1 MSSVFDDLIDQET
14 IIATLKDA
22 VAASK
27 DSSNNSQEMTHS
39 WLFTGPPGSGRSN
52 AAIAFAAA
60 LLCEKGGCALCIN
73 CTSVIDG
80 SHADIELI
88 RTEGLSIKVDEVRE
102 LITRTS
108 WSPSVGNY
116 RVVVIEDADRLTE
129 SAANALLKVIEEPGA
144 RTVWLLCAPTLT
156 DVIPTIRSRC
166 RHLTLRT
173 PSVKAVAKL
182 LIERDEIDPELAEFA
197 ANAAQG
203 HVGRAKYLATNKEA
217 RKNREKILNIP
228 STVTDLASAF
238 EAANTLL
245 EMAKEQAKIESEI
258 RNEGELRKLKES
270 YGTTGSR
277 LATGGSKAVK
287 DLEKELKA
295 RNNRLVRDFLEI
307 SLLEYASFYRN
318 ILLIKFGSTNIFKN
332 FNSNEL
338 AEQTAQNL
346 SKAEVINAMIC
357 IIDCFNSFASN
368 QSVNMNLENMFLVFA
383 HDKLNQSLIAS

>member
-1 MSSVFDDLIDQET
+1 
-14 IIATLKDA
+14 
-22 VAASK
+22 
-27 DSSNNSQEMTHS
+27 MTHS

-52 AAIAFAAA
+52 AAVAFAAA
-60 LLCEKGGCALCIN
+60 LLCDKGGCATCIN

-116 RVVVIEDADRLTE
+116 RVVIIEDADRLTE

-156 DVIPTIRSRC
+156 DVLPTIRSRC

-173 PSVKAVAKL
+173 PSVNAVTKL
-182 LIERDEIDPELAEFA
+182 LIERDGIDPELAEFA
-197 ANAAQG
+197 SSAAQG
-203 HVGRAKYLATNKEA
+203 HVGRARYLATNKEA
-217 RKNREKILNIP
+217 RETREKILNLP
-228 STVTDLASAF
+228 SSVTDLASAF

-258 RNEGELRKLKES
+258 RNKDELTKLKES

-287 DLEKELKA
+287 ELEKEQKSRA
-295 RNNRLVRDFLEI
+295 SRLVKNFLDLALLDIEI
-307 SLLEYASFYRN
+307 KYRN
-318 ILLIKFGSTNIFKN
+318 EVLENIKNQN
-332 FNSNEL
+332 NSVKVL
-338 AEQTAQNL
+338 DNL
-346 SKAEVINAMIC
+346 KSLEEFRR
-357 IIDCFNSFASN
+357 IIDSNASI
-368 QSVNMNLENMFLVFA
+368 QLAIE
-383 HDKLNQSLIAS
+383 SLFCELR

>member
-1 MSSVFDDLIDQET
+1 MSSVFDDLIDQEVV
-14 IIATLKDA
+14 IATLKDA

-27 DSSNNSQEMTHS
+27 DSLNNSQEMTHS

-60 LLCEKGGCALCIN
+60 LLCEQGGCATCIN

-88 RTEGLSIKVDEVRE
+88 QTEGLSIKVNEVRE

-156 DVIPTIRSRC
+156 DIIPTIRSRC

-173 PSVKAVAKL
+173 PSISAVAKL
-182 LIERDEIDPELAEFA
+182 LIERDDIDPKMAEFA
-197 ANAAQG
+197 ASAAQG
-203 HVGRAKYLATNKEA
+203 HIGKAKYLATNKEA
-217 RKNREKILNIP
+217 RETREKILKIP
-228 STVTDLASAF
+228 STITDLASAF
-238 EAANTLL
+238 EAANTVL
-245 EMAKEQAKIESEI
+245 ELAKEQAKLEAET
-258 RNEGELRKLKES
+258 RDEAELTKLKDS

-277 LATGGSKAVK
+277 LATGGSKAVNE
-287 DLEKELKA
+287 LEKEQKNRIDRIKKDFIYSTFIDLSIEILNSIISKSTFNKTQDLNKIYSINEILK
-295 RNNRLVRDFLEI
+295 NN
-307 SLLEYASFYRN
+307 
-318 ILLIKFGSTNIFKN
+318 N
-332 FNSNEL
+332 FNAGLNI
-338 AEQTAQNL
+338 NL
-346 SKAEVINAMIC
+346 QLESLFTNLIDKNANI
-357 IIDCFNSFASN
+357 
-368 QSVNMNLENMFLVFA
+368 
-383 HDKLNQSLIAS
+383 

>member
-1 MSSVFDDLIDQET
+1 MSSVFDNLIDQEVV
-14 IIATLKDA
+14 IKTLKEA
-22 VAASK
+22 IAASK
-27 DSSNNSQEMTHS
+27 DSSNNSQNMTHS

-52 AAIAFAAA
+52 AAIAFAAG
-60 LLCEKGGCALCIN
+60 LLCEQGGCSTCIN
-73 CTSVIDG
+73 CITTIDG

-173 PSVKAVAKL
+173 PSIKAVTQL
-182 LIERDEIDPELAEFA
+182 LIERDGIDPKMAEFA

-203 HVGRAKYLATNKEA
+203 HIGRAKYLATNEEA
-217 RKNREKILNIP
+217 RKTREKILNIP
-228 STVTDLASAF
+228 FTVKDLASAF
-238 EAANTLL
+238 EAANALVEL
-245 EMAKEQAKIESEI
+245 AKSQALAESEV
-258 RNEGELRKLKES
+258 RDEAELAKLKES
-270 YGTTGSR
+270 YGTTGSK

-287 DLEKELKA
+287 ELEKEQKTRA
-295 RNNRLVRDFLEI
+295 NRKIRDFLDA
-307 SLLEYASFYRN
+307 SLLDISTLYRD
-318 ILLIKFGSTNIFKN
+318 ILTAKINPGANLINQDFA
-332 FNSNEL
+332 EL
-338 AEQTAQNL
+338 VREKSKKSIEIDVLAKVESILEIRQNL
-346 SKAEVINAMIC
+346 VR
-357 IIDCFNSFASN
+357 NSTSTLSTEALFSAIRFA
-368 QSVNMNLENMFLVFA
+368 
-383 HDKLNQSLIAS
+383 

>member
-1 MSSVFDDLIDQET
+1 MTSVFDDLIDQEAV
-14 IIATLKDA
+14 IATLKDA

-60 LLCEKGGCALCIN
+60 LLCEKGGCNVCTN
-73 CTSVIDG
+73 CLTVKDG

-166 RHLTLRT
+166 RHLSLRT
-173 PSVKAVAKL
+173 PSVAAVTKL
-182 LIERDEIDPELAEFA
+182 LIERDGIDPKMAEFA
-197 ANAAQG
+197 ASAAQG
-203 HVGRAKYLATNKEA
+203 HIGRAKYLATNEEA
-217 RKNREKILNIP
+217 RKTREKILNIP
-228 STVTDLASAF
+228 FTVKDLASAF

-245 EMAKEQAKIESEI
+245 ELAKEQAQAESEI
-258 RNEGELRKLKES
+258 RDEVELTKLKES

-287 DLEKELKA
+287 ELEKDQKM
-295 RNNRLVRDFLEI
+295 RSSRLIKDFLNQEI
-307 SLLEYASFYRN
+307 L
-318 ILLIKFGSTNIFKN
+318 
-332 FNSNEL
+332 
-338 AEQTAQNL
+338 
-346 SKAEVINAMIC
+346 EVIKAYQS
-357 IIDCFNSFASN
+357 IIANRDSDIINEDDIEKQKHQLKCYSAALDAQKSI
-368 QSVNMNLENMFLVFA
+368 
-383 HDKLNQSLIAS
+383 KLNYSPNLILEKMFVSFVNFKIKI